1 MIRPAMSN
9 SVELEHVTKRF
20 GSFTA
25 VDDLSL
31 VVPDGSVYGFIGPNG
46 SGKTT
51 TLRMI
56 SRIYI
61 PDQGVVRVLGEERHG
76 AANDKVFYLPEER
89 AIYPSMKVRE
99 AIQFFAR
106 LKGYEPSRQEINDW
120 LDRVELPGVAEK
132 KMNQLSKGMSQK
144 VQFLAAVISKP
155 KLAMLDEPFSG
166 LDPINAAV
174 VRDLIRTLADSGTT
188 VIFST
193 HDMRMAEEMC
203 DYVFMIYKG
212 RKVLDGTLDQI
223 HQQYGQ
229 DIIRTRVGEMETG
242 VFQGLSGVES
252 VAHHGNHVELR
263 ISKGADTQAIL
274 QMLMS
279 RGRVAQF
286 EVTNPSLQDIFIRI
300 AAPTKEAIATLG

>member
-1 MIRPAMSN
+1 MSN
-9 SVELEHVTKRF
+9 SVELEHVTKHF
-20 GSFTA
+20 GDFTA

-31 VVPDGSVYGFIGPNG
+31 AVPEGSVYGFIGPNG

-106 LKGYEPSRQEINDW
+106 LKGYEPTRIEIEDW
-120 LDRVELPGVAEK
+120 LNRVELPGVADK

-144 VQFLAAVISKP
+144 VQFLTAVISKP

-174 VRDLIRTLADSGTT
+174 VRDLIRTLSDAGTT

-203 DYVFMIYKG
+203 DFVFMIYKG

-223 HQQYGQ
+223 RNQYAHDMVRARVDGM
-229 DIIRTRVGEMETG
+229 DDRT
-242 VFQGLSGVES
+242 FSGLPGVES
-252 VAHHGNHVELR
+252 VTNHGNIAELR

-274 QMLMS
+274 QTLLT
-279 RGRVAQF
+279 RGRVEQF